1 MVERS
6 QPISINS
13 NGYIT
18 RIAVF
23 GSLKLL
29 AWITPPLITVLT
41 LLLTMYIYDI
51 PMQEHYNNLAVITF
65 LVTFFIF
72 REDVSSRPKDTNGH
86 LVSRGN
92 LLLSWALIVG
102 VLLLIGY
109 ATKSSDL
116 FSRLTLFTWFTITPL
131 PLLLSQIALNRL
143 SIAMTQVTGTC
154 RKAVIAGVT
163 DLSQRLVNQFM
174 QDSTLST
181 EFMGYFEDRSAERI
195 GQLENGRVIG
205 NLSGMAEYV
214 SKNNIDVIY
223 ISLPIR
229 NLDRTEKLLNELHD
243 TTASIYFVPDVFV
256 FDLIQARTY
265 EINGIPAVA
274 LCETPFVGISGML
287 KRVSDIFMA
296 SAGIILT
303 APILLATG
311 LGVKL
316 SSKGPIIFKQ
326 HRYGLDGREILVYK
340 FRTMYVTQDD
350 SEDIPQATRNDP
362 RVTTF
367 GAFLRRTSLDEL
379 PQLFNVLQGRMSM
392 VGPRPHAVAHNESYR
407 KVIKGYMI
415 RHKVLPGITGLAQ
428 VQGLRGETSDVE
440 QMEKRIEA
448 DLDYLRR
455 WTVQLDIEILFRTIF
470 VVFNN
475 KNTY

>member
-6 QPISINS
+6 QPISTTP

-23 GSLKLL
+23 GSLKILS
-29 AWITPPLITVLT
+29 WVTPPLITVLT
-41 LLLTMYIYDI
+41 LLSTMYMYSI
-51 PMQEHYNNLAVITF
+51 PMKEHYHSLAVITF

-72 REDVSSRPKDTNGH
+72 RESSSSGPKDANGIQINRSNLIFSWT
-86 LVSRGN
+86 LVIG
-92 LLLSWALIVG
+92 I
-102 VLLLIGY
+102 LLLIGY
-109 ATKSSDL
+109 ATKSAHL
-116 FSRLTLFTWFTITPL
+116 YSRLTLFTWFAITPL

-143 SIAMTQVTGTC
+143 SIAMTYITGNT

-163 DLSQRLVNQFM
+163 DLSQRLVNQFV
-174 QDSTLST
+174 QDSSLST
-181 EFMGYFEDRSAERI
+181 EVVGYFEDRSIERI
-195 GQLENGRVIG
+195 GQLENGRVLG
-205 NLSGMAEYV
+205 KLSGLADYV
-214 SKNNIDVIY
+214 SKNKIDVIY

-287 KRVSDIFMA
+287 KRMSDVVLA
-296 SAGIILT
+296 SVGLIVT
-303 APILLATG
+303 APVLLAISI
-311 LGVKL
+311 GVKL
-316 SSKGPIIFKQ
+316 TSKGPIIFRQ
-326 HRYGLDGREILVYK
+326 RRYGLDGHEILVYK
-340 FRTMYVTQDD
+340 FRSMYVTQDD
-350 SEDIPQATRNDP
+350 SEHIPQATRNDP
-362 RVTTF
+362 RVTPF
-367 GAFLRRTSLDEL
+367 GSFLRRTSLDEL

-407 KVIKGYMI
+407 KLIKGYMI

-428 VQGLRGETSDVE
+428 VQGWRGETSDVV

-455 WTVQLDIEILFRTIF
+455 WSLQLDIQILFKTIM
-470 VVFNN
+470 VVLSN
-475 KNTY
+475 KNAY